1 MYVVIISNSVQ
12 HVFKPRAKKICD
24 TWLHMS
30 ARLNSILV
38 QGYKSLSLIEDCS
51 KTYGATYDEIS
62 TDDFLGRI
70 TFRAKIL
77 KISVRQIITY
87 L

>member
-12 HVFKPRAKKICD
+12 HLFKPRAKKICD
-24 TWLHMS
+24 TWRRMS
-30 ARLNSILV
+30 ARLNSIFF
-38 QGYKSLSLIEDCS
+38 QGCKSLSLIKDCS
-51 KTYGATYDEIS
+51 KSYSTTYDEIS